1 MTNSNLRS
9 LREVGTIA
17 LKSRTKCR
25 RRALTIIATLL
36 MGISPITNPLRA
48 QAASPVLWTA
58 DSIRSQVLGGT
69 RLLRVA
75 LPLGYDEP
83 ENAMERYAVLIVL
96 DADFEPT
103 FTATVANVRTLSGL
117 SGAVLPRMIVVGVFS
132 GGTRYHDMT
141 PPPDD
146 SAVTPGAGGAPAFL
160 EFLSTELRPY
170 IAARYRTH
178 TTTVLLGHS
187 LTGYFTTWAFGHAP
201 QFVTGAIAL
210 SPSPYLEGL
219 KSAGRQV
226 LDGLMS
232 RTTAGRLFILTST
245 SEDGLDS
252 TNGALAAKLRA
263 RLQPR
268 WEFEHQRITGASHG
282 TTASIGV
289 VPGLRFVFRPASL
302 DGLMWYN
309 DGTEA
314 SVSKLIVAFDSAR
327 AAYVHAADE
336 LHLPPRLPFLWLI
349 NQSNSLSDPS
359 VARLRLH
366 LCEAALDFYPTRW
379 NGFECAGDTQV
390 QLGRQREAAVNYRR
404 GAEAARTAGDS
415 AAADRMVRKE
425 QRLRAANS
433 GRP

>member
-1 MTNSNLRS
+1 
-9 LREVGTIA
+9 
-17 LKSRTKCR
+17 
-25 RRALTIIATLL
+25 
-36 MGISPITNPLRA
+36 
-48 QAASPVLWTA
+48 
-58 DSIRSQVLGGT
+58 
-69 RLLRVA
+69 
-75 LPLGYDEP
+75 
-83 ENAMERYAVLIVL
+83 
-96 DADFEPT
+96 
-103 FTATVANVRTLSGL
+103 
-117 SGAVLPRMIVVGVFS
+117 MIVVGVFA
-132 GGTRYHDMT
+132 GDTRYHDMT

-146 SAVTPGAGGAPAFL
+146 SAMTPDAGGAPAFL
-160 EFLSTELRPY
+160 KFLSTELVPY

-178 TTTVLLGHS
+178 PTTVLMGHS

-201 QFVTGAIAL
+201 QFVTGGIAL
-210 SPSPYLEGL
+210 SPTPNLDGL

-226 LDGLMS
+226 FEGLMS

-252 TNGALAAKLRA
+252 ANSALAAKLRA
-263 RLQPR
+263 RRQPP
-268 WEFEHQRITGASHG
+268 WQFEHQRITGASHG
-282 TTASIGV
+282 TTEIAGV

-302 DGLMWYN
+302 DGLMWHN

-327 AAYVHAADE
+327 AVYVHGADE

-349 NQSNSLSDPS
+349 NQSNALSAPS

-366 LCEAALDFYPTRW
+366 LCEAAIDFYPTRW
-379 NGFECAGDTQV
+379 NGFECAGDTEM

-415 AAADRMVRKE
+415 AAADRMVRK
-425 QRLRAANS
+425 QQGLRGPNS